1 MSMIPSSP
9 RQANEA
15 LRSAIDAAGGQS
27 SLAKIC
33 GCTQGAISKRLNAG
47 KALWAEHVL
56 KVEQITGI
64 SRHDLRP
71 DLYPREEPPAQ
82 PSAGD
87 PPPPAGG
94 SAAPPRNSVGEV
106 LA

>member
-1 MSMIPSSP
+1 MARLCSVSHT
-9 RQANEA
+9 AVWKWVNEK
-15 LRSAIDAAGGQS
+15 RS
-27 SLAKIC
+27 LP
-33 GCTQGAISKRLNAG
+33 
-47 KALWAEHVL
+47 AEQVL
-56 KVEQITGI
+56 KVEAETGI